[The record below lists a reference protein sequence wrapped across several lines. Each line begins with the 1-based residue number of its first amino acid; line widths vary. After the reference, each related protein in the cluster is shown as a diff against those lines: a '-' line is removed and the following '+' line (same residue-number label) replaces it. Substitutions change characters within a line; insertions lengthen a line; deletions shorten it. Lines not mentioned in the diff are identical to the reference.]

1 MITVASRPS
10 TLAQRQTDELCALLP
25 DVFFHKITRET
36 FGDVH
41 QEICL
46 HTNTKEDIFTDALD
60 ECVAHGMA
68 DMAVHSA
75 KDVPLPLRAELA
87 IVALTRAAD
96 PTDALVS
103 AHHHAL
109 ADLPSGACVG
119 TSSVQRAAHL
129 RMLRP
134 DLQPVSLRGSIEQ
147 RLAQVDAGAVDAI
160 IVATC
165 ALQRLGLAQ
174 RIAQILPWAT
184 HPLQGRLAVVARR
197 DRADVKVLCCAID
210 DRRTWGKVWIVGA
223 GPGDPEL
230 LTRKAHGVL
239 SRADLIFYDALVN
252 ADALNAY
259 RGEKVCVGKRK
270 NKHAHTQDAIHE
282 MLYCAALNGATVVR
296 LKGGD
301 PFIFG
306 RGGEECR
313 YLRER
318 LIAVE
323 VIPGISAA
331 QAAAAAWQLPLTDRT
346 CAHHVTFR
354 SAHKDIQLADTAA
367 ATGTTVFY
375 MGTSALN
382 TIADALAQQHMS
394 APAPVAVLSQ
404 ISTCDE
410 HGSITTRD
418 QLMHQSAT
426 APAIVIAGT
435 AVASATPP
443 RRFLFTGL
451 DPWAV
456 RCAGTLVAYPL
467 IEPVALLMPDIRMAD
482 YDAAVFT
489 SKTAARLFCARHGT
503 PVCSVYAIG
512 PATCAELLAHGVA
525 ACIQPASADSDALA
539 ARICRDPVRRAV
551 YPCSALANN
560 AVRALP
566 NVQALPIYTT
576 RFLTPPRVDLA
587 EYCGIV
593 LTSPS
598 TVAAFFALYP
608 AMPASLPCY
617 VLGQP
622 TRRALIEYGVDVGR
636 IITVRNGE
644 MII

>member
-1 MITVASRPS
+1 MMTVVSRMS

-25 DVFFHKITRET
+25 DVPFHKITRET

-41 QEICL
+41 QETCL
-46 HTNTKEDIFTDALD
+46 HANTKANIFSDALD
-60 ECVAHGMA
+60 ECVAHGGA
-68 DMAVHSA
+68 DIAVHSA
-75 KDVPLPLRAELA
+75 KDVPVPLRAELA

-96 PTDALVS
+96 TTDALVS
-103 AHHHAL
+103 ARNCAL
-109 ADLPSGACVG
+109 ADLPAGARVG
-119 TSSVQRAAHL
+119 TSSTQRASHL
-129 RMLRP
+129 RTLRP
-134 DLQPVSLRGSIEQ
+134 DLQPVSIRGSIEQ
-147 RLAQVDAGAVDAI
+147 RLAQIDAGAVDAI

-174 RIAQILPWAT
+174 RIAQIVPWAT

-197 DRADVKVLCCAID
+197 DRADVKATFIAID
-210 DRRTWGKVWIVGA
+210 DRRTWGKVWLVGA

-239 SRADLIFYDALVN
+239 SHADVIFYDALVN
-252 ADALNAY
+252 ADALKAY

-270 NKHAHTQDAIHE
+270 NNQTHTQDAMNE
-282 MLYCAALNGATVVR
+282 MLYRAALEGATVVR

-323 VIPGISAA
+323 VVPGISAA

-346 CAHHVTFR
+346 CAHHVTFC
-354 SAHKDIQLADTAA
+354 SAHADIQLAGTAA

-375 MGTSALN
+375 MGTTALH
-382 TIADALAQQHMS
+382 TIAAALAQHTPP
-394 APAPVAVLSQ
+394 ATAPVALLSQ
-404 ISTCDE
+404 ISTCSE
-410 HGSITTRD
+410 HGMITTCD
-418 QLMHQSAT
+418 QLAQQPAT
-426 APAIVIAGT
+426 APAIVIAGN

-451 DPWAV
+451 DPYAV

-467 IEPVALLMPDIRMAD
+467 IEPVALPMPDIRMAD
-482 YDAAVFT
+482 YDAVIFT
-489 SKTAARLFCARHGT
+489 SKTAVRLFCARHGA
-503 PVCSVYAIG
+503 PACAVYAIG
-512 PATCAELLAHGVA
+512 PATCAELEAHGVVS
-525 ACIQPASADSDALA
+525 CIQSATADSDALA
-539 ARICRDPVRRAV
+539 ARIRRDPVRRAM

-560 AVRALP
+560 AVQALP

-576 RFLTPPRVDLA
+576 RLLAPPRVDLD

-598 TVAAFFALYP
+598 TVAAFFTLYP
-608 AMPASLPCY
+608 AMPVSLPCY
-617 VLGQP
+617 VLGPP
-622 TRRALIEYGVDVGR
+622 TRRALVERGVDAGR
-636 IITVRNGE
+636 IITMRAGE
-644 MII
+644 MIV